1 MSGLPAAGAQ
11 THQRLLV
18 LDETDDPGGFL
29 VVRQV
34 VGEGREHGLVVF
46 LRHRLMSREK
56 RLGHTTHPL
65 RKPTA
70 THRAQPLKTDPDTS
84 QPLKYTLIQLNRWLS
99 VCISSGW
106 YV

>member
-46 LRHRLMSREK
+46 LGHRVMS
-56 RLGHTTHPL
+56 
-65 RKPTA
+65 
-70 THRAQPLKTDPDTS
+70 
-84 QPLKYTLIQLNRWLS
+84 
-99 VCISSGW
+99 
-106 YV
+106 